1 MGVSLKPSQAVE
13 GGGLLDDV
21 DVKVVEARFAMF
33 DYNGSQQPVPTI
45 KLSLDVMDG
54 SEPIQQ
60 YWSVGKSLDW
70 IPSDDGKELVPIGK
84 ATQLVTTSNGMIL
97 LASLVNAGFP
107 ESKIDEDISVL
118 EGMECHVNRVAAPKR
133 EGLNTNNEGKKRDNT
148 ILTITKIIKYPW
160 DADTKTKSTT
170 KPRAKAS
177 SKSKPKTTTK
187 TDTKTESTTDV
198 NAAAE
203 AFVLEVLSDDE
214 TLQNYPDGIPK
225 AKLIPEALARLKSD
239 DPNRAFIVKKVFEDE
254 FLNSGPWTYEGGKV
268 KLG

>member
-1 MGVSLKPSQAVE
+1 MANQ
-13 GGGLLDDV
+13 
-21 DVKVVEARFAMF
+21 
-33 DYNGSQQPVPTI
+33 
-45 KLSLDVMDG
+45 
-54 SEPIQQ
+54 
-60 YWSVGKSLDW
+60 
-70 IPSDDGKELVPIGK
+70 KEN
-84 ATQLVTTSNGMIL
+84 Q
-97 LASLVNAGFP
+97 
-107 ESKIDEDISVL
+107 
-118 EGMECHVNRVAAPKR
+118 
-133 EGLNTNNEGKKRDNT
+133 T
-148 ILTITKIIKYPW
+148 ILTITRIIKYPW

-170 KPRAKAS
+170 KTRAKAS
-177 SKSKPKTTTK
+177 SKSKPKTDTK